1 MSPVSKPRK
10 KKARTRRTPS
20 QASRSPAAQPDPGVE
35 VTRRYTPPKVKRFR
49 PTSHRVIGGILLAVG
64 LAIVVLNYLEE
75 LELNTMPGPHSEGYF
90 LLGLAIA
97 AWSTWWFG
105 WFDRPQ

>member
-10 KKARTRRTPS
+10 KKPRTRRV
-20 QASRSPAAQPDPGVE
+20 PAQGRGRTQTTDPAVE
-35 VTRRYTPPKVKRFR
+35 APRRYTPPKVTRFR
-49 PTSHRVIGGILLAVG
+49 PTWHRVTGGILLTVG

-75 LELNTMPGPHSEGYF
+75 LELNAMPGPHSEGYF
-90 LLGLAIA
+90 LLGIAVA

-105 WFDRPQ
+105 WFDRPA